1 MSLDPVSNRVNMC
14 SADDLGVSAVD
25 ADASVNDS
33 DRKPFLWPIQVARTT
48 TVDPGHASR
57 VRCRLLHPT
66 SKEPILASRQFI
78 AAIDGMSFA
87 FESSDNGAF
96 SPHLPNADVVG
107 KTFERGDIIGYA
119 DSLSAFVFPTNS
131 EAVAAVE
138 ATTPI
143 PRKHSQEEKRIIS
156 DKLYTQVK
164 ESCLSAPNKR
174 KLHDLLTVSY
184 THLTLP
190 TIYSV

>member
-1 MSLDPVSNRVNMC
+1 MSS
-14 SADDLGVSAVD
+14 SDDLGVSAVD
-25 ADASVNDS
+25 ADASVNNS
-33 DRKPFLWPIQVARTT
+33 DRKPFLWPIQVARAT

-57 VRCRLLHPT
+57 VRCRLLHP
-66 SKEPILASRQFI
+66 SSNEPILASRQFI

-138 ATTPI
+138 ATTPV
-143 PRKHSQEEKRIIS
+143 PRAHTQEEKRICL
-156 DKLYTQVK
+156 LYT
-164 ESCLSAPNKR
+164 SPSPRDRTRSRMPSSA
-174 KLHDLLTVSY
+174 
-184 THLTLP
+184 
-190 TIYSV
+190 